1 MPLQQHPVPQDISAY
16 EFRLVGDMTLKQ
28 FLQLAGGVGIAFL
41 IFVTPIPAFVRWPL
55 VIMSALGGAALAFLP
70 IEERPL
76 SYWIFSFIKAIYSP
90 TLYVY
95 REGAAE
101 DVYQTGS
108 VLLSPSV
115 VAPQGEEKAREYL
128 TTLPTPSEL
137 APFEEREKGFFNK
150 ILTLFSSA
158 VPHQAPTPASHLPPA
173 PQTFTEASAPV
184 PAQVSVKVDHTQKEF
199 LAPAATYA
207 AEPIA
212 PVFSEGKTSTT
223 TTQARFSLDASP
235 PNPPSYPN
243 VIVGQVMDST
253 GKIVDG
259 AILEIRESGGP
270 PVRALRTNKVGHFM
284 TVTPLRDGYYE
295 IDTEKEGLS
304 FDVIKIQAKGEIIP
318 PILVKAK
325 AI

>member
-28 FLQLAGGVGIAFL
+28 FLQLAGGVGVAFL
-41 IFVTPIPAFVRWPL
+41 IFVTPIPAFIRWPL

-115 VAPQGEEKAREYL
+115 IAPQGEEKAQEYL

-137 APFEEREKGFFNK
+137 APFEDGEKVFLGRVGD
-150 ILTLFSSA
+150 LFSSA
-158 VPHQAPTPASHLPPA
+158 MPVGTANI
-173 PQTFTEASAPV
+173 FTESATPITA
-184 PAQVSVKVDHTQKEF
+184 PAQTPVKVGHSIKPDIGTQSTVANWMPGSVF
-199 LAPAATYA
+199 SPAAGSGTSSGTEAVFAIEA
-207 AEPIA
+207 A
-212 PVFSEGKTSTT
+212 
-223 TTQARFSLDASP
+223 P
-235 PNPPSYPN
+235 PNPPESFN
-243 VIVGQVMDST
+243 VVVGQVVDSM

-259 AILEIRESGGP
+259 AILEVREVGGP
-270 PVRALRTNKVGHFM
+270 PVRALRTNKIGHFM

-304 FDVIKIQAKGEIIP
+304 FDVIKIQATGAIIP
-318 PILVKAK
+318 PILIKAK
-325 AI
+325 NTGN